1 MQKTRLYFLA
11 MVIVFLS
18 ASWVHAQSNII
29 TTTRDK
35 EITAKELNNT
45 PLKPAQSRPGI
56 AVDIPNTD
64 MRPVLTQLTVGPDG
78 SGSNGRRLCQL
89 TIRNSSSQPMAY
101 GQYFLKYWSRTGASD
116 SWDHYYGSTFQW
128 TIPSH
133 QTKTLEI
140 HVGMPSGATEFRVT
154 LNKDS
159 SSPILS
165 EISAP
170 VI

>member
-1 MQKTRLYFLA
+1 MQKSRLYFLA
-11 MVIVFLS
+11 MVIVLLS

-64 MRPVLTQLTVGPDG
+64 MGPVLTQLTIGPDG

-101 GQYFLKYWSRTGASD
+101 GQYSLKYWSRTSASD
-116 SWDHYYGSTFQW
+116 SWDNYYGSTFQW
-128 TIPSH
+128 TIPAH

-159 SSPILS
+159 SSPIIS

-170 VI
+170 II